1 MAFSGWA
8 PRMPDSGHEDQMSLR
23 PVSTALAIEVCR
35 TIEGIDL
42 DILATP
48 GTVLYNEATG
58 KVIYTCR
65 WL

>member
-1 MAFSGWA
+1 
-8 PRMPDSGHEDQMSLR
+8 MPDPGHEDQMSLR

-42 DILATP
+42 DIRATP
-48 GTVLYNEATG
+48 GTVLSNEATG